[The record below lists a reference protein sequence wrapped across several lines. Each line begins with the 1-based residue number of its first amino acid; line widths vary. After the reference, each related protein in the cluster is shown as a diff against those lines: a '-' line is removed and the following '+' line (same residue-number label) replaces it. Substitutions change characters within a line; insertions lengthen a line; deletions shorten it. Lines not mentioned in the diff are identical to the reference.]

1 MGWRVRRIWP
11 HELARPN
18 APRLLARRARALGRP
33 NAPRL
38 LARLSRALGLTNCRS
53 RVPATAATSVIGHP
67 SLGIRPWAVGIPPRL
82 GPSFSLPVPVLILFP
97 VRPRGNRRPV
107 A

>member
-18 APRLLARRARALGRP
+18 APRLLAR
-33 NAPRL
+33 
-38 LARLSRALGLTNCRS
+38 LSRALGKSNRRS
-53 RVPATAATSVIGHP
+53 RVPATAATSVLGHSSLGRGHP
-67 SLGIRPWAVGIPPRL
+67 PPASA
-82 GPSFSLPVPVLILFP
+82 PSFSLPVPVLVLFP